1 MLHPSTKKLIDR
13 LCEMTIQ
20 RKIDWVSGERPGV
33 LAYDT
38 EGYRVLLD
46 GNPAALSLCDA
57 LGNEL
62 ERATQ
67 ADIAATQHID
77 GGTYETVLETMRA
90 DADRIARGTEG
101 AIASVLGSLDLD
113 APTSL
118 PEPAQTVL
126 EDAPDGV
133 VDEIGDQIEDTTD
146 AIGTLST
153 DMPEA
158 FEEIIDQADTPQM
171 DAQFEAPQLDT
182 EIDLPDEVDLPSIET
197 VAETMREDMP
207 SIETLAEG
215 SEDIEKAV
223 ANLADEVNNAAQS
236 DNISPP
242 DDETLSGTATAA
254 LMGGAALVGGAMLG
268 QSEDNTEAETVSDAP
283 VDTPENAPAESTQQT
298 TQAAGFISLSGLASG
313 NNGFVTPVITD
324 TPQAQEPVQSEP
336 TAEAIEATPEPV
348 EPTIA
353 PETPETSP
361 LSAETIEAPVAAT
374 PEDEIIAKLD
384 EFIEPETPAEPAPPL
399 ETETPLETEAT
410 ADPASQIAPDPV
422 TQEPVSA
429 EPAAPEPAPATDLS
443 SDNLVEAPAAPP
455 APVDTQTEAASE
467 EEKPEKAPN
476 KRFNP
481 WI

>member
-13 LCEMTIQ
+13 LCEMTLQ

-113 APTSL
+113 APPRM
-118 PEPAQTVL
+118 PEPAQSVL
-126 EDAPDGV
+126 EEAPDGM
-133 VDEIGDQIEDTTD
+133 VDDIGDQIEDTTN

-158 FEEIIDQADTPQM
+158 FEETIDQAEAPQM
-171 DAQFEAPQLDT
+171 DAQLDVPELDTPELDT
-182 EIDLPDEVDLPSIET
+182 EAGFPDEVDLPSMET
-197 VAETMREDMP
+197 VAETVREDMP
-207 SIETLAEG
+207 SIETLTTG

-223 ANLADEVNNAAQS
+223 ANLADQVNNAPQNA
-236 DNISPP
+236 DITPP
-242 DDETLSGTATAA
+242 EGETLSGPATAA
-254 LMGGAALVGGAMLG
+254 LAGGAALVGGAMLG
-268 QSEDNTEAETVSDAP
+268 QGEENDETESAPDAP
-283 VDTPENAPAESTQQT
+283 AQDTQPTH
-298 TQAAGFISLSGLASG
+298 QAAGFISLSGLVSG

-324 TPQAQEPVQSEP
+324 TNTTDKGAPDAPA
-336 TAEAIEATPEPV
+336 AEAIEATPDLSE
-348 EPTIA
+348 TTTA
-353 PETPETSP
+353 PAAPDTPP
-361 LSAETIEAPVAAT
+361 LSADTIEGPVAAT

-384 EFIEPETPAEPAPPL
+384 EFI
-399 ETETPLETEAT
+399 
-410 ADPASQIAPDPV
+410 
-422 TQEPVSA
+422 
-429 EPAAPEPAPATDLS
+429 APEPPAGMSAVATPDLAPEIAPEYIEPEIPSDTSPTDVSPADLPAE
-443 SDNLVEAPAAPP
+443 DLVEAPVAPP
-455 APVDTQTEAASE
+455 APE
-467 EEKPEKAPN
+467 ETGNRDRSRDRRKV
-476 KRFNP
+476 
-481 WI
+481 